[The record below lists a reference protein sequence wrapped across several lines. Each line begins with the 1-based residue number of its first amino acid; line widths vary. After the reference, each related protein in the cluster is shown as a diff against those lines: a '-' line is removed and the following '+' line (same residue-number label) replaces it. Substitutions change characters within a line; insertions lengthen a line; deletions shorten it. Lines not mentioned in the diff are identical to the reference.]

1 MKTEVSFQ
9 VSPNESVM
17 SKTELPSYEAPMIT
31 TYDDEELLEK
41 LGPAQM
47 IVPPGS

>member
-9 VSPNESVM
+9 VSPNETVT
-17 SKTELPSYEAPMIT
+17 SKTELPRYEAPTIT

-47 IVPPGS
+47 AVLPS